1 MKAETLFD
9 FQDGSLLRLILQ
21 LFFYACSRSL
31 MKIIY
36 FGTPQFAVPTLE
48 KLIAE
53 KFAIDLVVTNPD
65 EPKGRGYEV
74 KAPPVKEAA
83 LRAGLEVYQPANL
96 KDPAT
101 LAYLSRFR
109 PDVMVVVAYGHIL
122 PLWLIGLPQL
132 GCINVHGSL
141 LPKYRGAAPIQW
153 SVIRGESITGV
164 TTMKIDEGLDTGDTL
179 LKREVA
185 IEDEDTAESLGVR
198 LSHVGADLLIET
210 VMRLEGGGLA
220 AEPQDHALATLAPIL
235 KKEDGRIDWN
245 LPARDIWNRIRGLSP
260 WPGAYTRFRDR
271 GLHIWAASRPDE
283 RELRPLP
290 PGKLVIDRAGLR
302 VVCGQGTVLE
312 PLEIQMEGRKRLAI
326 RDFLNG
332 TKIRP
337 GETFG

>member
-1 MKAETLFD
+1 M
-9 FQDGSLLRLILQ
+9 RLV
-21 LFFYACSRSL
+21 
-31 MKIIY
+31 Y

-53 KFAIDLVVTNPD
+53 KFAIELVVTNQD

-83 LRAGLEVYQPANL
+83 LRAGLEVYQPAKL

-101 LAYLSRFR
+101 LGYLSRFH

-122 PLWLIGLPQL
+122 PLWLIGLPRL
-132 GCINVHGSL
+132 GCINVHASL

-153 SVIRGESITGV
+153 SVIRGESVTGV

-185 IEDEDTAESLGVR
+185 IQDEDTAESLGVR
-198 LSHVGADLLIET
+198 LSQVGADLLVET
-210 VMRLEGGGLA
+210 LVRLESGDLKA
-220 AEPQDHALATLAPIL
+220 QPQDHSQATLAPIL

-245 LPARDIWNRIRGLSP
+245 LPARDIWNRIRGLRP
-260 WPGAYTRFRDR
+260 WPGAFTTFRER
-271 GLHIWAASRPDE
+271 GLHIWAAARPVE
-283 RELRPLP
+283 GETLARA
-290 PGKLVIDRAGLR
+290 PGKLVLDRARVR
-302 VVCGQGTVLE
+302 VVCGQGTLLE
-312 PLEIQMEGRKRLAI
+312 PLEIQMEGRKRLAT

-332 TKIRP
+332 IKILP
-337 GETFG
+337 GEQFG

>member
-1 MKAETLFD
+1 M
-9 FQDGSLLRLILQ
+9 RLV
-21 LFFYACSRSL
+21 
-31 MKIIY
+31 Y

-53 KFAIDLVVTNPD
+53 KFAIELVVTNQD

-83 LRAGLEVYQPANL
+83 LRAGLEVYQPAKL

-101 LAYLSRFR
+101 LGYLSRFH

-122 PLWLIGLPQL
+122 PLWLIGLPRL
-132 GCINVHGSL
+132 GCINVHASL

-153 SVIRGESITGV
+153 SVIRGESVTGV

-185 IEDEDTAESLGVR
+185 IQDDETAESLGVR
-198 LSHVGADLLIET
+198 LSQVGADLLVET
-210 VMRLEGGGLA
+210 LVRLESGDLKA
-220 AEPQDHALATLAPIL
+220 QPQDHSQATLAPIL

-245 LPARDIWNRIRGLSP
+245 LPARDIWNRIRGLRP
-260 WPGAYTRFRDR
+260 WPGAFTTFRER
-271 GLHIWAASRPDE
+271 GLHIWAAARPVEGE
-283 RELRPLP
+283 RLARV
-290 PGKLVIDRAGLR
+290 PGKLVLDRARVR
-302 VVCGQGTVLE
+302 VVCGQGTLLE
-312 PLEIQMEGRKRLAI
+312 PLEIQMEGRKRLAT

-332 TKIRP
+332 IKILP
-337 GETFG
+337 GEQFG